1 MSFDWTDYLQFAEA
15 LALNPALPG
24 PEEAALRSAV
34 SRAYYAAYC
43 CARDLAAGRRELTP
57 ARLSSDHTLIID
69 HFRLDSNPTRRQI
82 GTYLGRLRNNRN
94 RADYDGTLR
103 GAPAELALSSVQL
116 ARDILTGLS
125 SL

>member
-15 LALNPALPG
+15 LALKPALPG

-43 CARDLAAGRRELTP
+43 RTRDLATDRRELTP
-57 ARLSSDHTLIID
+57 TRRSSDHTLIID
-69 HFRLDSNPTRRQI
+69 HFRLDSNPTHRQI
-82 GTYLGRLRNNRN
+82 GTYLDRLRNNRN

-103 GAPAELALSSVQL
+103 GDLSALAISSVQL
-116 ARDILTGLS
+116 ARDILTGLNF
-125 SL
+125 L